1 MPPAPINIPP
11 DTDLPSLPQI
21 ALRALEACHSDAS
34 FRDIARII
42 DTDTALCGRM
52 LALAN
57 SALYRQA
64 NPVKTIE
71 QAMLRLG
78 IRQIESLIITASL
91 RQLLVRLEPEH
102 WQQLR
107 DFWRHSLTTA
117 LIARA
122 LARLTRYPSTEEAYM
137 VGLLHNAGEL
147 VLMSSPADHPV
158 AEYPASELGA
168 ALCHHWGFDRHVE
181 DAVRYQQESPDS
193 IRDAGH
199 LVKLVHLS
207 TRLALADSGG
217 LDAAHLLFGLTSAL
231 TREICTGIE
240 QDVQSLA
247 DSLNIDLSGSGDDRP
262 ARDRLFREVVSTAMI
277 ERVMQD
283 MPNDLPFDDVMLD
296 GLRHLTMLTGRPASL
311 LTIADRELTLRE
323 ATVGGAPAMTIPL
336 DAPQSLVTRAVETGD
351 MLVGDADSDKAT
363 VLDRQLMSLLGTP
376 TLMTRPVVTAE
387 GTGGVY
393 VIGLQARASAER
405 YRELL
410 TLFGRHVHRRLTEPA
425 PAPDSQHLLDQ
436 ASRQLAV
443 RRQVHEISNPL
454 TIVRQYVSQ
463 LQRRL
468 ANPDSDTETMDNDLT
483 IVREELDRAAHL
495 LEQLREV
502 EITSLDETPGD
513 DPITDLNDEL
523 ETMEA
528 LFRESLFR
536 SADIES
542 AMERTSASGLV
553 RARRGALR
561 QVVTNLVR
569 NAVEAM
575 PEGGRITLQT
585 DAPVWQGTKQW
596 VELTISDSGRGLP
609 DSIRQ
614 TLFQPVASTKGAG
627 HSGLGLSIV
636 KQIVDDME
644 GIISCKTG
652 AGGTSFRI
660 LLPAAGK
667 DQ

>member
-1 MPPAPINIPP
+1 MPPASINIPP

-52 LALAN
+52 LSLAN

-64 NPVKTIE
+64 SPVDTIE

-122 LARLTRYPSTEEAYM
+122 LARLTRYPSAEEAYM

-147 VLMSSPADHPV
+147 VLLSSPGDHPV
-158 AEYPASELGA
+158 AQYPASDLGA
-168 ALCHHWGFDRHVE
+168 ALCHHWGFSKHVE

-199 LVKLVHLS
+199 LLKLIHLS

-217 LDAAHLLFGLTSAL
+217 FDAAHLLFGLTSAL

-247 DSLNIDLSGSGDDRP
+247 KSLDIDLDGAGDDRP
-262 ARDRLFREVVSTAMI
+262 ARDQLFREVVSTAMI

-283 MPNDLPFDDVMLD
+283 MPRDLSADDVLLD
-296 GLRHLTMLTGRPASL
+296 GLRHLNMLTGRPSAL
-311 LTIADRELTLRE
+311 LTIADGELTLRD
-323 ATVGGAPAMTIPL
+323 ATVRGAPAMTIPM
-336 DAPQSLVTRAVETGD
+336 DAPQSLITRAVDTGE
-351 MLVGDADSDKAT
+351 MLVGDADSDTAT
-363 VLDRQLMSLLGTP
+363 ILDRQLMSLLGTP
-376 TLMTRPVVTAE
+376 TLMTRPVVT
-387 GTGGVY
+387 GTGSGGVY
-393 VIGLQARASAER
+393 VIGLQAEASAGR

-410 TLFGRHVHRRLTEPA
+410 ALFGRHIHRRLTDPV
-425 PAPDSQHLLDQ
+425 PVPDDQHMLDQ
-436 ASRQLAV
+436 ASHQLAV
-443 RRQVHEISNPL
+443 RRQIHEISNPL

-468 ANPDSDTETMDNDLT
+468 ANPDADNDTMDNDLT
-483 IVREELDRAAHL
+483 VVREELDRAAHL

-502 EITSLDETPGD
+502 EITNREDVTGD
-513 DPITDLNDEL
+513 DPVTDLNDEL
-523 ETMEA
+523 ETLDS

-536 SADIES
+536 SADIRSDLELTAAPS
-542 AMERTSASGLV
+542 LV
-553 RARRGALR
+553 RARRGAIR

-575 PEGGRITLQT
+575 PDGGRITLET
-585 DAPVWQGTKQW
+585 EAPVWQGPNQW
-596 VELTISDSGRGLP
+596 VELTLSDSGRGLP
-609 DSIRQ
+609 EPIRQ

-652 AGGTSFRI
+652 AGGTRFRI

-667 DQ
+667 DA